1 MERKNNYPMNK
12 RISALL
18 LFVLFAGSVF
28 AQSEPSTWVEL
39 EFSKKIVKNLKLE
52 FNPELRLFGGFEMD
66 SYILEGG
73 LSYKLHKYLTLASYY
88 RYEDEYK
95 YKNSTGAYK
104 GQESSN
110 RLAFDAKTGVEI
122 QRFNL
127 QFRLRYTKQ
136 IDFNNT
142 GSEFRYRAKVNYDIK
157 NSKFVPFASV
167 ELFQDKSL
175 TELDKEGITGSFK
188 NINKIRYTGGLSYN
202 LNKNNEISL
211 FYRLQNNRIKLEK
224 TDIIGLS
231 YSHNF

>member
-1 MERKNNYPMNK
+1 MKNK
-12 RISALL
+12 IILL
-18 LFVLFAGSVF
+18 AIAVLFTFSGYT
-28 AQSEPSTWVEL
+28 QSEPSTWMEL
-39 EFSKKIVKNLKLE
+39 EFSKKIINNLKIE

-73 LSYKLHKYLTLASYY
+73 LSYKLHKHLTLASYY

-136 IDFNNT
+136 IDFNNS
-142 GSEFRYRAKVNYDIK
+142 GSEFRYRAKVDYDIK
-157 NSKFVPFASV
+157 SSKFVPFASV
-167 ELFQDKSL
+167 ELFQDQSL
-175 TELDKEGITGSFK
+175 TKLEKEVITGDFK
-188 NINKIRYTGGLSYN
+188 NINKIRYTGGLAFN

-211 FYRLQNNRIKLEK
+211 FYRLQNNRIKFEK
-224 TDIIGLS
+224 TNILGFS